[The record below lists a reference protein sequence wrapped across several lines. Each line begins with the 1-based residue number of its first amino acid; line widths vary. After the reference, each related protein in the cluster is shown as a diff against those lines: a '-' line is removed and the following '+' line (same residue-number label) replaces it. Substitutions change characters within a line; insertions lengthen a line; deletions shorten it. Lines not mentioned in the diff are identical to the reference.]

1 MALIGRVIN
10 RFIYNIDI
18 MISCMVNIVNNI
30 YHCNGDTFMKKMV
43 SMAKDAYLGVRTTK
57 EVRQIL
63 EQLAE
68 EGYRTL
74 SQQCEMIIVEWLKEQ
89 GHLEKKPT
97 K

>member
-1 MALIGRVIN
+1 
-10 RFIYNIDI
+10 
-18 MISCMVNIVNNI
+18 MINIVNNI
-30 YHCNGDTFMKKMV
+30 YHCNGGTFMEKIT

-63 EQLAE
+63 ERLAE

-89 GHLEKKPT
+89 GYIKKKST
-97 K
+97 E

>member
-1 MALIGRVIN
+1 
-10 RFIYNIDI
+10 
-18 MISCMVNIVNNI
+18 MINIVNDI
-30 YHCNGDTFMKKMV
+30 YHCNGDTFMEKMA

-63 EQLAE
+63 ERLAE

-89 GHLEKKPT
+89 GYIKKRPAE
-97 K
+97 